1 MLKAMEAKRAKE
13 RIPFSCSLVTVLLGH
28 KTGSGV
34 KGLSQTPSVTRIL
47 YSD

>member
-1 MLKAMEAKRAKE
+1 MLKAIESKRAKE
-13 RIPFSCSLVTVLLGH
+13 RTPFSCSLVTVLLGH

-34 KGLSQTPSVTRIL
+34 KGLSQTPAVTGIL